1 MREANGCAIIQ
12 VQPGLLSGYFAE
24 GDNEKMSDQQGSEEV
39 KLEELAA
46 QPYVGVRATV
56 PVAQLGDSMGERMSV
71 LKQFL
76 GQAGVRPTGSPF
88 VRYYSFGEVETDF
101 VLGAPLA
108 EQVEGE
114 GPVSAG
120 ELPGGPAVSTWHFGP
135 HDQLGLAYGR
145 IASWIERNER
155 EPDGPSWEVY
165 HWIDLTAEEE
175 ETPPDDPSSWR
186 VQLVQPLKQA

>member
-1 MREANGCAIIQ
+1 MTE
-12 VQPGLLSGYFAE
+12 
-24 GDNEKMSDQQGSEEV
+24 QQGSEEV
-39 KLEELAA
+39 KLVDLMA
-46 QPYVGVRATV
+46 QPYVGIRATV
-56 PVAQLGDSMGERMSV
+56 PVARLGESMGERIGI

-76 GQAGVRPTGSPF
+76 KQAGAQLIGPPF
-88 VRYYSFGEVETDF
+88 VRYYTFGEVETDF

-108 EQVEGE
+108 ERVQGE
-114 GPVSAG
+114 GPVLVG

-135 HDQLGLAYGR
+135 HDKLGLAYGR
-145 IASWIERNER
+145 IAKWIEQNDR

-175 ETPPDDPSSWR
+175 DILADDPITWR